1 MAFNPMNAREYI
13 ENCLFIRDKKTR
25 TIPFKLNKPQL
36 RLYEA
41 MAMQRRAGLPVRLIV
56 LKARQMG
63 FSTLTGGVMFS
74 REGTAKNRLGL
85 IVSHKDEQT
94 KELFGMHKRFLDN
107 LPPQMRPQVA
117 ASNGYEIVFDR
128 PTRSKSKVEGLGSR
142 IKCATAGGKG
152 LGRGSTIQDLHLSE
166 LAFWPGDPRQ
176 NLLALMQAVPDDPGT
191 MVVIESTANGYN
203 TFKDLWD
210 EAEERKKQ
218 GNLDGFWPVF
228 FPWHELAEYRRTVPP
243 GFRRTDGEEE
253 LARLYGLDDEQLYWR
268 RWCIETNC
276 AGDARLFKQEY
287 PACPEEAFLA
297 TGTCVFDQER
307 LVARIEELRKAKAV
321 SIKTGDFGIT
331 YGGSILDIKKWEWR
345 DDPKGCIRIYREPEP
360 GVPYVIGADTA
371 GSDGK
376 DKDSD
381 FFAAHV
387 LDNRTGA
394 QVAVLHGRLGEREF
408 TEQLFALGKTYNNAL
423 IGIETNYSTYPNE
436 LIQLMGYRRLYVQQH
451 TDDFTK
457 KIITK
462 YGWDTNRV
470 TRPLIIDGLKDVAK
484 HSMELIGDIPTLQE
498 MLVFIKNAAG
508 RPEAEAGQHDDLVM
522 SLAIAHYIR
531 GQQDHAAKPTGSRRK
546 WTRRMTEEYWEADE
560 ADRREMERRWGRP
573 DEEDEEDEDDE

>member
-1 MAFNPMNAREYI
+1 MKVRNAKNFIQAFLKIRTKKGDIIGLVLNP
-13 ENCLFIRDKKTR
+13 
-25 TIPFKLNKPQL
+25 PQL
-36 RLYEA
+36 RLYETIKELWE
-41 MAMQRRAGLPVRLIV
+41 AGKPIRIII

-63 FSTLTGGVMFS
+63 FSTLTAAIIFWLVVTNFN
-74 REGTAKNRLGL
+74 RTAMVVAHEEKA
-85 IVSHKDEQT
+85 T
-94 KELFGMHKRFLDN
+94 KTIFGMYRLFFML
-107 LPPQMRPQVA
+107 LPDWLKPQTRA
-117 ASNGYEIVFDR
+117 NSGYVLEFNQ
-128 PTRSKSKVEGLGSR
+128 PTKSKSEVAGLNSV
-142 IKCATAGGKG
+142 IKCATAGGQG
-152 LGRGSTIQDLHLSE
+152 IGRSETVQYLHLSE
-166 LAFWPGDPRQ
+166 YAFWPGNPKDTYLGVAQ
-176 NLLALMQAVPDDPGT
+176 TVPDEPGT
-191 MVVIESTANGYN
+191 MIVIESTAKGFND
-203 TFKDLWD
+203 FKDKWD
-210 EAEERKKQ
+210 LAVECQRTGEE
-218 GNLDGFWPVF
+218 GFVPIF
-228 FPWHELAEYRRTVPP
+228 FAWWEMPSYRRRVPKGFERTEEEQELAQ
-243 GFRRTDGEEE
+243 
-253 LARLYGLDDEQLYWR
+253 LYGLDDEQLVWR
-268 RWCIETNC
+268 RYTINTKCG
-276 AGDARLFKQEY
+276 GDVARFRQEY
-287 PACPEEAFLA
+287 PSCPEEAFIA
-297 TGTCVFDQER
+297 SGSCVFSQAM
-307 LVARIEELRKAKAV
+307 LIARIEELRKAKAV
-321 SIKTGDFGIT
+321 PIKTGDFGIT
-331 YGGSILDIKKWEWR
+331 YGGSILELKKWEWR
-345 DDPKGCIRIYREPEP
+345 DDPRGCIRIYREPEK

-457 KIITK
+457 KVITK

-508 RPEAEAGQHDDLVM
+508 RPEAEVGQHDDLVM

-531 GQQDHAAKPTGSRRK
+531 GQQRVRGSEEAGK
-546 WTRRMTEEYWEADE
+546 AGNGWTDELLEDYREATPRE
-560 ADRREMERRWGRP
+560 RREMVARYGPLPARRKT
-573 DEEDEEDEDDE
+573 

>member
-1 MAFNPMNAREYI
+1 MKIRNAKNFIQSFLKIRTKKGDIIGLVLNP
-13 ENCLFIRDKKTR
+13 
-25 TIPFKLNKPQL
+25 PQL
-36 RLYEA
+36 RLYETIKA
-41 MAMQRRAGLPVRLIV
+41 LWEAGKPIRIII

-63 FSTLTGGVMFS
+63 FSTLTAAIIFWLVVTNFN
-74 REGTAKNRLGL
+74 RTAMVVAHEEKA
-85 IVSHKDEQT
+85 T
-94 KELFGMHKRFLDN
+94 KTIFGMYRLFFML
-107 LPPQMRPQVA
+107 LPDWLKPQTRA
-117 ASNGYEIVFDR
+117 NSGYVLEFNQ
-128 PTRSKSKVEGLGSR
+128 PTKSKSEVAGLNSV
-142 IKCATAGGKG
+142 IKCATAGGQG
-152 LGRGSTIQDLHLSE
+152 IGRSETVQYLHLSE
-166 LAFWPGDPRQ
+166 YAFWPGNPKDTYLGVAQ
-176 NLLALMQAVPDDPGT
+176 TVPDEPGT
-191 MVVIESTANGYN
+191 MIVIESTAKGFND
-203 TFKDLWD
+203 FKDKWD
-210 EAEERKKQ
+210 LAVENQRTGEE
-218 GNLDGFWPVF
+218 GFVPIF
-228 FPWHELAEYRRTVPP
+228 FAWHEMPSYRRRVPR
-243 GFRRTDGEEE
+243 GFERTEEE
-253 LARLYGLDDEQLYWR
+253 QELAQLYGLDDEQLVWR
-268 RWCIETNC
+268 RYTINTKCG
-276 AGDARLFKQEY
+276 GDVARFRQEY
-287 PACPEEAFLA
+287 PSCPEEAFIA
-297 TGTCVFDQER
+297 SGSCVFSQAM
-307 LVARIEELRKAKAV
+307 LIARIEELRKAKAV
-321 SIKTGDFGIT
+321 PIKTGDFGIT
-331 YGGSILDIKKWEWR
+331 YGGSILDLKKWEWR
-345 DDPKGCIRIYREPEP
+345 ENGKGCIRIYREPEK

-408 TEQLFALGKTYNNAL
+408 TEQLYALGKTYNNAL

-457 KIITK
+457 KVITK

-508 RPEAEAGQHDDLVM
+508 RPEAEVGQHDDLVM

-531 GQQDHAAKPTGSRRK
+531 GQQDCTAKPTGSSRK
-546 WTRRMTEEYWEADE
+546 WTRRMREEYWEADE